1 MEASQGLRGRKSL
14 TLRLQ
19 LEYIMLQYVAVV
31 HRSLSGVQ
39 DNIKRTLQL
48 GRCEDVIWND
58 SGVSGSLSIHWSMS
72 LLICSPVYVTVCKVY
87 PFADLFVSLSL
98 SLFIYLSTEDLP
110 IYRGTF
116 YNLQIQHL
124 WF

>member
-1 MEASQGLRGRKSL
+1 
-14 TLRLQ
+14 
-19 LEYIMLQYVAVV
+19 MLQYVAVV

-58 SGVSGSLSIHWSMS
+58 SGVSGSLSIHLSMS

-98 SLFIYLSTEDLP
+98 RLFIHLSTEDLP
-110 IYRGTF
+110 IYRGTYLQSTDPTSMVLIHSVLYQF
-116 YNLQIQHL
+116 YPYLSMESM
-124 WF
+124 

>member
-1 MEASQGLRGRKSL
+1 MEASQGLRERKSL

-19 LEYIMLQYVAVV
+19 LEYITVCCSMLQYA
-31 HRSLSGVQ
+31 
-39 DNIKRTLQL
+39 LQL

-58 SGVSGSLSIHWSMS
+58 SGVSGSLSIHLSMS

-98 SLFIYLSTEDLP
+98 RLFIHLSTEDLP
-110 IYRGTF
+110 IYRGT
-116 YNLQIQHL
+116 YLQSTDPTSMVLIHSVLYQ
-124 WF
+124 